1 MTASSYRLDQKTAE
15 DDAICER
22 LAALG
27 PIMRERA
34 IEWARIN
41 TGSWNRAG
49 LDTLAPQLA
58 AAFEQLDADV
68 KLIPADPF
76 DMVSDTG
83 KVESFTP
90 GPILRITSRPE
101 APVQVI
107 MSGHYDTV
115 FPAGT
120 FETITAIDDD
130 R

>member
-58 AAFEQLDADV
+58 AAFEQLDADITLDESGALFLQTSVLGNNPDYENGRQV
-68 KLIPADPF
+68 KLNLTLENNLLSLLKSLQTI
-76 DMVSDTG
+76 
-83 KVESFTP
+83 ESVNLWVT
-90 GPILRITSRPE
+90 RK
-101 APVQVI
+101 
-107 MSGHYDTV
+107 
-115 FPAGT
+115 
-120 FETITAIDDD
+120 FEQQH
-130 R
+130 